1 MKRKIELDELDK
13 KCLEEMPL
21 LLDIISSTANKVNK
35 SLLPYYNDLHHIIS
49 TKLKGDW
56 VIHENSSY
64 TYKGEILGDIKDK
77 SLQIL
82 SSIHIVKDSAGIV
95 VDFFY
100 CQFGYT
106 CGNEEDAGK
115 YFSFYLLKDDLS
127 GKRGSSIQKESFYK
141 ELKESLSYDID
152 YCHSDKGDE
161 TEYIEIKTVEISE
174 EKIETIF
181 EIFKS
186 SILIP
191 FIKKLK

>member
-1 MKRKIELDELDK
+1 MKRKIELDELDR

-21 LLDIISSTANKVNK
+21 ILDVISSTANKVNK
-35 SLLPYYNDLHHIIS
+35 SLLPYYNDLHQMIS

-56 VIHENSSY
+56 KVQEISSH
-64 TYKGEILGDIKDK
+64 TYKGEIFGDIKDK
-77 SLQIL
+77 SLKIY
-82 SSIHIVKDSAGIV
+82 SSIHIVKDSGGKV

-106 CGNEEDAGK
+106 CENDEGARK
-115 YFSFYLLKDDLS
+115 YFSFWIIKDDLS
-127 GKRGSSIQKESFYK
+127 GKKGSNIQKESFYE

-161 TEYIEIKTVEISE
+161 TEYIEIKTEEISE